1 MNFYTHKRQWKV
13 VLFVIAV
20 VIGVLSLTYTGRL
33 VRKMQSEER
42 KNMEIWAEAQAE
54 IANTENLNQEINFY
68 LKILSTNT
76 TIPVILVNDNNEI
89 IYTANI
95 KKSKTNN
102 EKYLSQKLKKMEDRH
117 EPIIINLPD
126 NSKNII
132 YYDDSIILKQL
143 SIYPYVQLG
152 VISLFILMSYMAFSS
167 SRKAEQNQVWVG
179 MSKET
184 AHQLGTPI
192 SSLMAW
198 VEILDQYDDN
208 KSYTKEMAKDINKL
222 QMIAERFSKIGST
235 PELVISDLRKTLI
248 AAVDYMKIRT
258 SKNITFNLIFEVSG
272 ELFLPL
278 NNSLFHWVIENL
290 VKNAVDAMSGKGTIT
305 IKLIENK
312 KDAVIEFSDTGK
324 GISKSKH
331 KWIFNP
337 GYTSKERGWGLGLS
351 LTKRIIENYH
361 KGKIFVLNS
370 EINKGTTFKILLPK

>member
-258 SKNITFNLIFEVSG
+258 SKNITFNLIFEVSD